1 MVRVRSL
8 ATARRQGFQ
17 ATRDVLVAMDSG
29 EACGKRDHAAG
40 VPRDENPFAKAAT
53 WSLRRGGDIGRVAH
67 HAWFKGWDAAEQARL
82 GSAGDGQ
89 ASLEGEPPTPATQ
102 QDA

>member
-8 ATARRQGFQ
+8 ATARRIGFQ

-40 VPRDENPFAKAAT
+40 VPRDANPFAKAAT
-53 WSLRRGGDIGRVAH
+53 WSIRRGGDIGRVAYN
-67 HAWFKGWDAAEQARL
+67 AWFKGWDAAEETL
-82 GSAGDGQ
+82 GSVGD
-89 ASLEGEPPTPATQ
+89 AAAHPKDESPTPPTQ